1 METNPRDNIED
12 QNLKNFI
19 NDIFSKDLFLLL
31 LKSVPTSLEILEKY
45 LTEIRKKYLITIFNS
60 QNNDVNTYFLV
71 TLAQQSL
78 RNGYSWFICAEEEN
92 ILDEIEVRIK
102 KDIKENKKLNENE
115 IAIFA
120 SYKHLNEFSG
130 DRKLSNKK

>member
-1 METNPRDNIED
+1 MTY
-12 QNLKNFI
+12 LV
-19 NDIFSKDLFLLL
+19 DLFLLL

-120 SYKHLNEFSG
+120 SYKHLNDFQEIETYLI
-130 DRKLSNKK
+130 KNNKKLKIHDLIHSHY